1 MTLVRP
7 LMTNFKM
14 TVKADCTVLACNPL
28 LLSIKALSLWL
39 LGGKGKFQPLY
50 RHPPSLLWWL
60 ASKIKQT
67 FFSTKMASLM
77 AFEWWV
83 AGPVFSNNGTYDA
96 SPRNHCICFGVQ
108 YEHIVV
114 LSLVETSGLYTI
126 NYSRTIN
133 HICDI
138 AWLNCFVPTR
148 QRRSYITL

>member
-96 SPRNHCICFGVQ
+96 SPRNHFICFGVQ
-108 YEHIVV
+108 YEHIVA
-114 LSLVETSGLYTI
+114 LPLVDPSGLYTI
-126 NYSRTIN
+126 KYSRTIN

-138 AWLNCFVPTR
+138 EWLSCFVLTR
-148 QRRSYITL
+148 KRRSNITL